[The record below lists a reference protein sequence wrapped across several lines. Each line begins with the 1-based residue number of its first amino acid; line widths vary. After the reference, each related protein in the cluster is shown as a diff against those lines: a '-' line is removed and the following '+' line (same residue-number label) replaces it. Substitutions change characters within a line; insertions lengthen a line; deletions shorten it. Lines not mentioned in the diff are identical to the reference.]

1 MADAQPLR
9 LYVTASLGEGT
20 VITLEREQS
29 HYLINV
35 MRRTEGAPV
44 DVFNGRDGEWRAYIS
59 AADKKATEL
68 SLDAQSRPQTE
79 TPDVW
84 LLFAPLKKDRTD
96 FVIEKATEL
105 GVSKILPVITEHT
118 QTGRVNV
125 ERLSATALEAA
136 EQSRRLSVPEIM
148 DATAL
153 DMVLDNWSAERTLI
167 FLDETG
173 GGQPIARSLSGI
185 DRPLAFLIGPEGG
198 FSPAELDR
206 LGKLPFSVAADL
218 GPRILRAE
226 TAAVA
231 ALAVRQ
237 SIFET

>member
-9 LYVTASLGEGT
+9 LFVTAPLEDGAM
-20 VITLEREQS
+20 ITLGREQS

-44 DVFNGRDGEWRAYIS
+44 DVFNGRDGEWRAHIA
-59 AADKKATEL
+59 AADKKAAVL
-68 SLDAQSRPQTE
+68 SLDAQSRPQSE

-105 GVSKILPVITEHT
+105 GASRILPVLTERT

-125 ERLSATALEAA
+125 ERLGATAIEAA
-136 EQSRRLSVPEIM
+136 EQSRRLSVPEIAEAQSL
-148 DATAL
+148 DA
-153 DMVLDNWSAERTLI
+153 VLDGWPAGRTLV

-173 GGQPIARSLSGI
+173 GGAPLADALRNTQGA
-185 DRPLAFLIGPEGG
+185 LAFLIGPEGG
-198 FSPAELDR
+198 FAPAELDR
-206 LGKLPFSVAADL
+206 LGNLPFSVAADL

-226 TAAVA
+226 TAVVA

-237 SIFET
+237 SVFET

>member
-1 MADAQPLR
+1 MAASQPLR
-9 LYVTASLGEGT
+9 LFVTAPLGEGA
-20 VITLEREQS
+20 VITLGREQS

-35 MRRTEGAPV
+35 MRRTAGATV
-44 DVFNGRDGEWRAYIS
+44 DVFNGHDGEWRAYIS
-59 AADKKATEL
+59 NADKKATEL
-68 SLDAQSRPQTE
+68 SLQTQSSPQTDS
-79 TPDVW
+79 PDIW

-105 GVSKILPVITEHT
+105 GASKILPVITERT
-118 QTGRVNV
+118 QTSRVNV

-148 DATAL
+148 DATPL
-153 DMVLDNWSAERTLI
+153 DTVLDGWSHNRTLV

-173 GGQPIARSLSGI
+173 GGRPIARALAGI
-185 DRPLAFLIGPEGG
+185 DGPLAFLIGPEGG
-198 FSPAELDR
+198 FAPTELDR
-206 LGKLPFSVAADL
+206 LGNLPFSVAADL

-237 SIFET
+237 SVFET